1 MGGCPKRG
9 GGMPCVVHITDHR
22 QCEVIGLRPE
32 GAAKLPLTRATAI
45 HGWMIDAARPPCK
58 AT

>member
-1 MGGCPKRG
+1 
-9 GGMPCVVHITDHR
+9 MPCVVHITDHR